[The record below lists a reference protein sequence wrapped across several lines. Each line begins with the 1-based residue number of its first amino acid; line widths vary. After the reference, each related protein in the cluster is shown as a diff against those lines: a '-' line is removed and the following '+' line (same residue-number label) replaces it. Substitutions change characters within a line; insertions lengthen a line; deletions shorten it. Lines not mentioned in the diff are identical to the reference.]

1 MKRIIPL
8 FLALLVATVPA
19 GAQFRRATKQAKE
32 DAKLV
37 VSQLKADGFKPLDN
51 KKLDDSV
58 QEFLEDK
65 YSEKD
70 VYEVIGKGTSK
81 TLNEAKALAR
91 EDAIS
96 YYPLGDVVN
105 AFFVYKK
112 ERRKFTVVCYALIR
126 ASSRSSI
133 RTTGGTAS
141 AINSA
146 RAEQAEREARSEA
159 KKMQQQA
166 QKNAKKAQ
174 KKAEKQA
181 QKLRDK
187 ADKAHEKAV
196 DKANERARKAIE
208 KADKEREKVL
218 EEIEKL

>member
-37 VSQLKADGFKPLDN
+37 VKQLKEEGYKPLDN
-51 KKLDDSV
+51 KKLDDAV
-58 QEFLEDK
+58 RDFLEDK

-70 VYEVIGKGTSK
+70 VFEVIGKGVSK
-81 TLNEAKALAR
+81 NLNEAKSMAR

-105 AFFVYKK
+105 SFFVYKK
-112 ERRKFTVVCYALIR
+112 EKRRFNAVCYALIR
-126 ASSRSSI
+126 ASSKSSY
-133 RTTGGTAS
+133 RTNGGTAS
-141 AINSA
+141 AINA
-146 RAEQAEREARSEA
+146 AKAEQAEKEARSEA
-159 KKMQQQA
+159 KKMEQQA
-166 QKNAKKAQ
+166 QKDAQKAQ

-187 ADKAHEKAV
+187 ADKAHDKAV
-196 DKANERARKAIE
+196 DKANEKARKAIE
-208 KADKEREKVL
+208 KADKEREKAL
-218 EEIEKL
+218 EGIENL